1 MKRRS
6 DFFTIFQNF
15 RALVHTQFSTVIKCF
30 RCDLGGEYT
39 SHAFTD
45 LLASDGTIHQFSC
58 TATPEQNGVAER
70 KHRHIVETARSML
83 LSADVPKV
91 FWGEAVLTANHVI
104 NRIPTSL
111 TSGISPFERLYGN
124 SPDYFSLKVFGCTCF
139 VLRPPVEH
147 TKLSA
152 RSAMCVFLGYGEGQK
167 GYRCYDPSAQKLYVS
182 RHVVFLEHIP
192 FFSIP
197 TSSPTLSTSELMY
210 IDPFSPS
217 NDDFSYSDNVN
228 ISPVSSSP
236 SNPCVTSPPITQVYS
251 RRKHVISSDTNNPS
265 SPLVPASTS
274 VDVDPIAP
282 RYPSR
287 THKPP
292 HRFGYSSTDF
302 SYSCYSHDFSSF
314 LSSIHTLSEPTSY
327 KEAIC
332 NPLWQQA
339 MNEELSALHK
349 TGTWDLVPLPPGK
362 HAVGCRWVYKIK
374 TKSDGSLE
382 RYKARLVAKGFTQEY
397 GLDYEETFAPVAK
410 MTSVRTLLAVASV
423 HQWSLSQMDVKNA
436 FLNGDLFE
444 EVYMVPPPGV
454 LHNPGEVC
462 RLRKALYGLK
472 QAPRA
477 WFEKFS
483 AVIGSL
489 GFQSSAHDPAL
500 FVRSTSVGRILLLL
514 YVDDMILTG
523 DDLDGITQLKLA
535 LHDRFEMKDL
545 GPLRYFLGIEVASSP
560 KGYLLSQS
568 KYAAD
573 VLQKAHITDTRVADT
588 PLELNVRYSP
598 SDGTP
603 LDDPTLYRTIVGSL
617 VYLTIT
623 RPDIAYAVHIVSQF
637 VSSPTTLHWAAVIRI
652 LRYLRGT
659 LFQSLLLPSTSTL
672 ELRAFSD
679 ASWASDPFD
688 RKSTTGYCIF
698 LGDSLISWKS
708 KKQSVVS
715 RSSAEAEYRAMAS
728 TAAEIVWLRWL
739 LQDMGVSLSM
749 PTLMYCDNKSAIQIA
764 HNSVF
769 HERTKHIELDCHF
782 VRHHFQQ
789 GTISLPFVSSTMQLA
804 DFFTK
809 SHTFARFRF
818 LLSKLSML
826 NTVTSTSP
834 SSSSSSQ
841 PLPCLPCI
849 HPSAMNFIVEQL
861 MLFIST
867 ALNYLATLFSPRH
880 YHHDLTFIIRQ
891 NNTPP
896 NQVYDAAELYL
907 PSIELINPSTR
918 TIGVNKT
925 QRQEAVKLAMES
937 GEQVA
942 DAFEGINLKWHYV
955 VKKLPNR
962 CIERRFELTFQKE
975 HKDKVMTSYL
985 GHVVTRA
992 EAIKK
997 EEKILKLRSVNSPSR
1012 VDLEHPATFETIAM
1026 EPDLKTKIIKDLD
1039 RFVRRREF
1047 YKKVGKAWKRGYLLY
1062 GPPGTGKSS
1071 LIAAM
1076 ANHLKFDVF
1085 DLELASIRSD
1095 SHLKSVVLSTTNRS
1109 ILVIEDIDFT
1119 VHNKDN
1125 RFTLSGLLNF
1135 MDGLWSS
1142 CGDERVIVFTTN
1154 HKDRL
1159 DPVLLRPGRMDV
1171 HIHMSYCTPSAFSI
1185 LASNY
1190 LGIQNFDSH
1199 RLKGEI
1205 VGLLESTKVTP
1216 ADICEDF
1223 LRQNDDDVDGD
1234 DDDVDVDA
1242 ALERVVKFLKLRKL
1256 EGANNVDETETREE
1270 EKAGNGSESE

>member
-1 MKRRS
+1 MHKPARTHLVAVKQILRYLKSTS
-6 DFFTIFQNF
+6 DDG
-15 RALVHTQFSTVIKCF
+15 LVYKPS
-30 RCDLGGEYT
+30 
-39 SHAFTD
+39 S
-45 LLASDGTIHQFSC
+45 
-58 TATPEQNGVAER
+58 
-70 KHRHIVETARSML
+70 
-83 LSADVPKV
+83 LS
-91 FWGEAVLTANHVI
+91 LTAYADADYAGDPDDRHS
-104 NRIPTSL
+104 T
-111 TSGISPFERLYGN
+111 GG
-124 SPDYFSLKVFGCTCF
+124 PDYFSLKMFGCTCF

-152 RSAMCVFLGYGEGQK
+152 CSAMCVFLGRGEGQK

-182 RHVVFLEHIP
+182 RHVFFLEHIP

-197 TSSPTLSTSELMY
+197 TSSPTLSNSELMY
-210 IDPFSPS
+210 IDPFSPT
-217 NDDFSYSDNVN
+217 NDDFSYSKNVN

-251 RRKHVISSDTNNPS
+251 RRKHVISSDTNNPY
-265 SPLVPASTS
+265 SPLVPASTY

-282 RYPSR
+282 RYPLR

-292 HRFGYSSTDF
+292 RQFGYSSTDF

-332 NPLWQQA
+332 NSLWQQA

-410 MTSVRTLLAVASV
+410 MTYVRTLLAVASV

-454 LHNPGEVC
+454 LHNPREVC

-535 LHDRFEMKDL
+535 LHDRFEIKDL
-545 GPLRYFLGIEVASSP
+545 GPLHYFLGIEVASSP

-568 KYAAD
+568 KYATD
-573 VLQKAHITDTRVADT
+573 VLQKARITDTRVADM
-588 PLELNVRYSP
+588 PLELNVHYSP

-652 LRYLRGT
+652 LCYLRGT

-708 KKQSVVS
+708 KKQ
-715 RSSAEAEYRAMAS
+715 
-728 TAAEIVWLRWL
+728 
-739 LQDMGVSLSM
+739 
-749 PTLMYCDNKSAIQIA
+749 
-764 HNSVF
+764 
-769 HERTKHIELDCHF
+769 
-782 VRHHFQQ
+782 
-789 GTISLPFVSSTMQLA
+789 
-804 DFFTK
+804 
-809 SHTFARFRF
+809 
-818 LLSKLSML
+818 
-826 NTVTSTSP
+826 
-834 SSSSSSQ
+834 
-841 PLPCLPCI
+841 
-849 HPSAMNFIVEQL
+849 
-861 MLFIST
+861 
-867 ALNYLATLFSPRH
+867 
-880 YHHDLTFIIRQ
+880 
-891 NNTPP
+891 
-896 NQVYDAAELYL
+896 
-907 PSIELINPSTR
+907 
-918 TIGVNKT
+918 
-925 QRQEAVKLAMES
+925 
-937 GEQVA
+937 
-942 DAFEGINLKWHYV
+942 
-955 VKKLPNR
+955 
-962 CIERRFELTFQKE
+962 
-975 HKDKVMTSYL
+975 
-985 GHVVTRA
+985 
-992 EAIKK
+992 
-997 EEKILKLRSVNSPSR
+997 
-1012 VDLEHPATFETIAM
+1012 
-1026 EPDLKTKIIKDLD
+1026 
-1039 RFVRRREF
+1039 
-1047 YKKVGKAWKRGYLLY
+1047 
-1062 GPPGTGKSS
+1062 
-1071 LIAAM
+1071 
-1076 ANHLKFDVF
+1076 
-1085 DLELASIRSD
+1085 
-1095 SHLKSVVLSTTNRS
+1095 
-1109 ILVIEDIDFT
+1109 
-1119 VHNKDN
+1119 
-1125 RFTLSGLLNF
+1125 
-1135 MDGLWSS
+1135 
-1142 CGDERVIVFTTN
+1142 
-1154 HKDRL
+1154 
-1159 DPVLLRPGRMDV
+1159 
-1171 HIHMSYCTPSAFSI
+1171 
-1185 LASNY
+1185 
-1190 LGIQNFDSH
+1190 
-1199 RLKGEI
+1199 
-1205 VGLLESTKVTP
+1205 
-1216 ADICEDF
+1216 
-1223 LRQNDDDVDGD
+1223 
-1234 DDDVDVDA
+1234 
-1242 ALERVVKFLKLRKL
+1242 
-1256 EGANNVDETETREE
+1256 
-1270 EKAGNGSESE
+1270 